1 MTIFNSDEWYETKIA
16 EAEKRKLEAEAK
28 LIKAKQKLIDAKKE
42 FEKQMELIKIEKND
56 FFLNIYKKS

>member
-42 FEKQMELIKIEKND
+42 KNKW
-56 FFLNIYKKS
+56 N